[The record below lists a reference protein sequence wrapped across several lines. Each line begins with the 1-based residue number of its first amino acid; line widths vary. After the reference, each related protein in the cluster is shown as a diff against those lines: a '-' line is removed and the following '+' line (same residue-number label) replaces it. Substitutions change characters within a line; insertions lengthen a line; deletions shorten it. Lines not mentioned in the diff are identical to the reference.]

1 MFKHPLIQANM
12 SRWQTYWNSRTG
24 REQRM
29 LLIAASVIAIGLI
42 YGLLYDPAQTG
53 VARLNKE
60 LPPLRSQAAEMAGL
74 AKQAMGLRSGSK
86 PISVPANQL
95 KEAIA
100 GSLTRQGFNAKVIQ
114 ESDLVHVELS
124 EVAFAKWLEWLRIN
138 QAELGV
144 LVVKATIKKMDGA
157 TPSPGVVSVGCWLKS
172 ASADS

>member
-1 MFKHPLIQANM
+1 MFKHPIILANV
-12 SRWQTYWNSRTG
+12 SRWQTYWNSRSA

-29 LLIAASVIAIGLI
+29 LLIASSVVTLGLI

-74 AKQAMGLRSGSK
+74 AKQAMGLRAGSK
-86 PISVPANQL
+86 PISVPASQL
-95 KEAIA
+95 KQAIA
-100 GSLTRQGFNAKVIQ
+100 SSLTRQGFNAKVSQ
-114 ESDLVHVELS
+114 DNDLVHIELS

-138 QAELGV
+138 QAELGAS
-144 LVVKATIKKMDGA
+144 VVKASIKKLDGA
-157 TPSPGVVSVGCWLKS
+157 TPSPGVVSVECWLKS